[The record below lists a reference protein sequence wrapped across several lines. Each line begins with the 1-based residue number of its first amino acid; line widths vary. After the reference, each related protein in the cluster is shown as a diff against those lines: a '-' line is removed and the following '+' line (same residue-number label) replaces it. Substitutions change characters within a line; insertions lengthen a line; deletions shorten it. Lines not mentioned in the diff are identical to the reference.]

1 MDRRARAFDPGTAGA
16 LGSYALVG
24 VLVGALT
31 AGVVG
36 DRRGRRGTMLTA
48 IVWFSVEMGATNSPL
63 TQGVPTWPQ

>member
-1 MDRRARAFDPGTAGA
+1 M
-16 LGSYALVG
+16 
-24 VLVGALT
+24 
-31 AGVVG
+31 VG